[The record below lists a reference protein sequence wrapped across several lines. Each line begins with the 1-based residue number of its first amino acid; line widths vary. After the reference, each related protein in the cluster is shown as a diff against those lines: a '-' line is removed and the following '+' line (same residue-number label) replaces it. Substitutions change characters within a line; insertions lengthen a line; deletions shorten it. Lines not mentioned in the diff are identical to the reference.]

1 MKRLILFL
9 FLVCLQCT
17 PQVFAQNNPNQNA
30 KKPATGDIDMHQFDD
45 INPPNGQ
52 RRPAE
57 KNVRIQTT
65 CTDDEGRIIKRT
77 DPGFA
82 TCLSNAQSRLLNQ
95 SANPEAPDD
104 ARKR

>member
-1 MKRLILFL
+1 MKRMILFL
-9 FLVCLQCT
+9 FLVFLQCT
-17 PQVFAQNNPNQNA
+17 PQVFAQNDPNQNR
-30 KKPATGDIDMHQFDD
+30 PNTGDIDMNQFDNL
-45 INPPNGQ
+45 NPPNGQ

-57 KNVRIQTT
+57 KNVRVLTT
-65 CTDDEGRIIKRT
+65 CTDNESRIIKKT

-82 TCLSNAQSRLLNQ
+82 TCMSNAQSRLLNQ